1 MKISTRFLWL
11 ILLVIAVTFFWWSY
25 SGSRASPAQAILP
38 LSGKIIGID
47 PGHGGY
53 DPGSGRGEI
62 IEKDVVLQI
71 ALYLR
76 EYLQQ
81 AGGWVVMTRD
91 EDFDLLE
98 IPAGPKK
105 DQDFQNRKKIIDD
118 SGANLLIS
126 IHANAIASSHWRG
139 AQVFYQEGSEE
150 GRLLASAIQYEMV
163 RVLKN
168 TDRQIKNGNF
178 FMLREISAD
187 GVIVEAGFL
196 SNPEEAA
203 LLCSPDY
210 QKKVAW
216 AIYLGIINYLS
227 Q

>member
-1 MKISTRFLWL
+1 M
-11 ILLVIAVTFFWWSY
+11 IAVFSFLGWGY
-25 SGSRASPAQAILP
+25 SGSRVSPAQAILP
-38 LSGKIIGID
+38 LSGIIIGVD

-53 DPGSGRGEI
+53 DPGSSRGDI

-76 EYLQQ
+76 DYLQQ
-81 AGGWVVMTRD
+81 AGGLVVMTRD
-91 EDFDLLE
+91 EDVDLLE

-105 DQDFQNRKKIIDD
+105 DRDFQNRKKIIED
-118 SGANLLIS
+118 SGADLLIS
-126 IHANAIASSHWRG
+126 IHANAITSSQWRG

-150 GRLLASAIQYEMV
+150 GRLLASAIQYEMS

-168 TDRQIKNGNF
+168 TDRQIKSSNF
-178 FMLREISAD
+178 FMLREISAKA
-187 GVIVEAGFL
+187 VIVEVGFL
-196 SNPEEAA
+196 TNPEEAD

-210 QKKVAW
+210 QKKLAW
-216 AIYLGIINYLS
+216 SIYVGIINYLS